1 MSNLTVSTFFT
12 QNNGVPATGL
22 TLVDIDLYLTEQ
34 NKSTGVDIVI
44 WDGTQNPTEEIDN
57 VGAYTRIYAAADF
70 ETNNY
75 FARGSYTGATDL
87 DVDHVQGGTTVETDV
102 IADGVLKRGVVNVE
116 DTADTTSL
124 SAVILAMLE
133 SAIVDTTWTIRK
145 TDGTVFVV
153 KTAIVD
159 ATADPITGVT

>member
-1 MSNLTVSTFFT
+1 MSNLTVSVFFT

-22 TLVDIDLYLTEQ
+22 TLADIDLYLTEQ
-34 NKSTGVDIVI
+34 NKSTGVDTVI

-57 VGAYTRIYAAADF
+57 VGAYTRIYSVADF

-102 IADGVLKRGVVNVE
+102 IADGVLKRGVSNVE
-116 DTADTTSL
+116 DTANTTSL
-124 SAVILAMLE
+124 TTVILAILE

-153 KTAIVD
+153 KTATVD
-159 ATADPITGVT
+159 PAADPITGVT